1 MHESVFY
8 FDLRKV
14 YMSKIKKFISD
25 MKKEL
30 DKIRWCKGKNLLKNV
45 IVTILFII
53 FFVYL
58 FKRRHG
64 ALYHFPVILL
74 CLLAE
79 CIAVILES
87 LYKHIKGKSTA
98 PRGCQQKTL

>member
-1 MHESVFY
+1 
-8 FDLRKV
+8 
-14 YMSKIKKFISD
+14 MSKIKKFISD

-64 ALYHFPVILL
+64 AF
-74 CLLAE
+74 
-79 CIAVILES
+79 
-87 LYKHIKGKSTA
+87 KSF
-98 PRGCQQKTL
+98 K